1 MSQNFAD
8 KYLLSLE
15 QAAKEKPQGGLNGF
29 EQEWN
34 LLDEELRPLLT
45 VGAGPSQQSFVD
57 YLRAECIPP
66 WQAQFSQLEVFHWM
80 VEWATRP
87 FYTPRGTIYE
97 ARLMEASLINALHRA
112 GLKFGERLH
121 YWHGNLLFL
130 TDIGHNSLPG
140 NWSIAKRR
148 YLEKCVDLYGSGLAT
163 AGIHSNLS
171 LPDPL
176 FAWDFMH
183 LSASERGDKHLDDF
197 KSEFYITATRL
208 LRAFAS
214 LFIATAAST
223 PMQAQVKDGRA
234 VVVLT
239 EHDSV
244 RNLTFPNPRE
254 IDLPDLYRSY
264 NDYLQIS
271 YDLVRRGIRFGNN
284 NWTPVRARSFA
295 EPVERLISTTSD
307 ELTHLY
313 TRGLFAVG
321 QATPPEE
328 MALQIEKQ
336 NLMARINLPMGRVE
350 VRVDDGGHSLD
361 IDVANLTLKHLLLL
375 RIYSDPQF
383 ARSFRYDYEDISR
396 ARTNENLAAKFSLRA
411 EIENPFTAKPINM
424 RDFLKWTL
432 NEVKPLAE
440 ALNLWND
447 LNPLVEMSEGTKN
460 TAEKFRARLQNELSD
475 GNEVSLE
482 VLKEIHFER
491 EAQVKSDVERIA
503 SEYSALGND
512 ASKISE
518 FLQRGRDSA
527 RQTQN
532 VPIQFRPRP
541 QAVIEV
547 SYPDKTSEILDLAQQ
562 LIRIPSVT
570 ASPNERLDEVHRAGS
585 LIDDYLRN
593 AGLDVKFLD
602 GKYPA
607 VYATF
612 PTQRTMDK
620 ESDSL
625 VPSLLSP
632 ILLTGHFD
640 VVEPEPDDSQ
650 FIPRIDGDYLWGRGS
665 ADMKTVVATYLVWM
679 KDCLRVGNLGQ
690 LPNISLLLVG
700 NEENGEAEAWGTPH
714 VLKELNLT
722 PSLFIAGER
731 TGEKGNELFGEICV
745 ENRGVMR
752 FDVIARGA
760 KGHSGVTGTG
770 DLSEKLISARAA
782 LNEIFAKHLTLKSAD
797 GWQSQAKF
805 PFINVG
811 TPGVYNV
818 TAADGI
824 LGVEIRPIPQDD
836 IFKLKDEVEK
846 YCASN
851 ELEAK
856 FSVMENGVACDANN
870 PALKMLIEAVRQAR
884 AGEEPRIGKKLPGT
898 SARFAPGG
906 QAVVWGQSGV
916 GPHAKDERHYIPS
929 IEPYYKS
936 LNELA
941 KLWK

>member
-1 MSQNFAD
+1 MPSQKFAD
-8 KYLLSLE
+8 KYLLALE
-15 QAAKEKPQGGLNGF
+15 QALKEKTSSGLNGL

-34 LLDEELRPLLT
+34 LIDEDLRPLLT
-45 VGAGPSQQSFVD
+45 VGAGPSQHSFVD

-80 VEWATRP
+80 IEWATRP
-87 FYTPRGTIYE
+87 YYSPRGAVYE
-97 ARLMEASLINALHRA
+97 SRLMEASLINALHRA
-112 GLKFGERLH
+112 GVNFGERLH

-130 TDIGHNSLPG
+130 TDIGHHSIPG
-140 NWSIAKRR
+140 NWGIAKRR
-148 YLEKCVDLYGSGLAT
+148 YLEKCVDLYDGGLAV
-163 AGIHSNLS
+163 AGIHANLS

-183 LSASERGDKHLDDF
+183 LPISERGDQHLDEF
-197 KSEFYITATRL
+197 KSEFYITASRL

-214 LFIATAAST
+214 LFMATAAST
-223 PMQAQVKDGRA
+223 PMQAQVRDGRA

-239 EHDSV
+239 AYDSI
-244 RNLTFPNPRE
+244 RNLTFPNPPA

-271 YDLVRRGIRFGNN
+271 YDLVRRGVRFGNN
-284 NWTPVRARSFA
+284 NWTPIRARSFA
-295 EPVERLISTTSD
+295 DPVERIISTTSD
-307 ELTHLY
+307 ELTALY

-321 QATPPEE
+321 EATPPEE

-350 VRVDDGGHSLD
+350 IRTDEGGHRLDLD
-361 IDVANLTLKHLLLL
+361 IANLTLKHLLLL
-375 RIYSDPQF
+375 RIYSDPRF
-383 ARSFRYDYEDISR
+383 ARSFRYDREDISR
-396 ARTNENLAAKFSLRA
+396 ARVNEQLAAKYSMRA
-411 EIENPFTAKPINM
+411 EIENPLTGKPIAM

-432 NEVKPLAE
+432 KEVRPLAE
-440 ALNLWND
+440 ALNLWSD
-447 LNPLVEMSEGTKN
+447 LTPLVEIAEGARN
-460 TAEKFRARLQNELSD
+460 TAEKIRARLQIELGEND
-475 GNEVSLE
+475 EVPLN
-482 VLKEIHFER
+482 VLRELHFER
-491 EAQVKSDVERIA
+491 EAQVKVDIERIA
-503 SEYSALGND
+503 AEYVSVGEE
-512 ASKISE
+512 ASKIAE
-518 FLQRGRDSA
+518 FLQRGRDAA
-527 RQTQN
+527 RQTPQS
-532 VPIQFRPRP
+532 PIQFRPRV
-541 QAVIEV
+541 QAVIEI
-547 SYPDKTSEILDLAQQ
+547 SYPDKTTEILDLAQQ

-585 LIDDYLRN
+585 LIDDYLRS
-593 AGLDVKFLD
+593 AGLEVKFLD

-612 PTQRTMDK
+612 PQITNSQLPVSNDH
-620 ESDSL
+620 
-625 VPSLLSP
+625 SP

-650 FIPRIDGDYLWGRGS
+650 FAPRIDGDYLWGRGS
-665 ADMKTVVATYLVWM
+665 ADMKTVVATYMVWM
-679 KDCLRVGNLGQ
+679 KDMMKSRASCPTIALM
-690 LPNISLLLVG
+690 LVG
-700 NEENGEAEAWGTPH
+700 NEENGESEAWGTPF
-714 VLKELNLT
+714 VLKELKLA

-760 KGHSGVTGTG
+760 KGHSGIAGTS
-770 DLSEKLISARAA
+770 DLSEKLISARSA
-782 LNEIFAKHLTLKSAD
+782 LNEIFAQHLTLKSSD

-818 TAADGI
+818 TAGEGI

-836 IFKLKDEVEK
+836 VERLKSKVEE
-846 YCASN
+846 YCVEN
-851 ELEAK
+851 GLELLMN
-856 FSVMENGVACDANN
+856 VMENGIACSLDN
-870 PALKMLIEAVRQAR
+870 PALKALTESVKIASSS
-884 AGEEPRIGKKLPGT
+884 EPKIGKKLPGT

-906 QAVVWGQSGV
+906 QAVVWGQSGI

-929 IEPYYKS
+929 IEPYYRS
-936 LNELA
+936 LDELA
-941 KLWK
+941 KLWQ